1 MQGVHGNNQRFKG
14 IPADVFQMAAVAPD
28 RKAAHKHLRKT
39 YPEMKATFREF
50 DEMANK
56 RSYTLPAGS
65 EMLRTRA
72 VFAQQGWVWSKKM
85 KWWGQAA

>member
-28 RKAAHKHLRKT
+28 RKAAYKHLRKT

-50 DEMANK
+50 DEMANN
-56 RSYTLPAGS
+56 RSYILPAGS
-65 EMLRTRA
+65 EMLRARA
-72 VFAQQGWVWSKKM
+72 AFAQQGWVWNKKA